1 MSSSN
6 NLHGRLRILQ
16 RWPLLVLPFI
26 LILTAVQFSVSR
38 TAGVVALV
46 FLVAYGIF
54 CGIWLLYWNRRIL
67 KEIVA
72 FATNFDRAKT
82 AQLEELLIP
91 YALMSERGDLV
102 WMNKA
107 FQKLTKEEKYQKH
120 LCNLFPE
127 LVDQLPGPGE
137 TNKVNL
143 KFHEISYRAEMVYLS
158 EEQPFISLALYD
170 VTAHMEAL
178 VAIEEQKTVLGL
190 IYVDNYEE
198 VMKSTESVRQSLLA
212 ALIERKLN
220 KYFDTYGGLVRKL
233 DKDKYFFVMPKKGLL
248 RIQEDR
254 FSLLEDVKTLNIGNE
269 TSVTL
274 SIGAGLDGETL
285 AANSEYARMAIDLC
299 LGRGGDQAVIR
310 TPEGSR
316 FYGGKSQ
323 KQENT
328 TRVKARIKAQALKE
342 LLVTKSQILVMGH
355 KLSDIDSVG
364 AAIGIY
370 RAARSLDKRVHIV
383 LEDVTSSVRPLLQR
397 FVNDPEYPPDL
408 IVNRERALELINDST
423 TVVVVDANRPSYT
436 ECPEL
441 LSRAKSIVVL
451 DHHRQGNEVVE
462 HATLSYIEPYASSAC
477 EMVAEILQYFSDN
490 LKLKPVEADA
500 IYAGIVIDTNNFM
513 NKTGVRTFEA
523 AAYLRRCG
531 ADMTRVRKM
540 FRERMEDYR
549 AKAQA
554 VSSVELFEGCFALGI
569 CPGEGIES
577 PMIVGAQA
585 ANELL
590 DVIGVKASIIFTKY
604 QDQIYLSARSIDEV
618 NVQLIMER
626 LGGGGHLS
634 TAGAQLKGC
643 TVEEAMELVKET
655 IHQMQEEGA
664 I

>member
-1 MSSSN
+1 MSTSGN
-6 NLHGRLRILQ
+6 IHGRLRGLQ

-26 LILTAVQFSVSR
+26 VILTVVQFSFSWA
-38 TAGVVALV
+38 AGMAMLV
-46 FLVAYGIF
+46 FLFLYAVF
-54 CGIWLLYWNRRIL
+54 CVIWLLYWKSRVM
-67 KEIVA
+67 KEIVS
-72 FATNFDRAKT
+72 FATTFDRAKT
-82 AQLEELLIP
+82 AQLEELVIP
-91 YALMSERGDLV
+91 YALMSVHGDFV

-107 FQKLTKEEKYQKH
+107 FQALTKEEKYKKH
-120 LCNLFPE
+120 ICNLFPE
-127 LVDQLPGPGE
+127 LANQLPGPGE
-137 TNKVNL
+137 SNSVNL
-143 KFHEISYRAEMVYLS
+143 KFGDIAFRAEMVFLS
-158 EEQPFISLALYD
+158 EQEPFISLALYD
-170 VTAHMEAL
+170 VTAHLEAL
-178 VAIEEQKTVLGL
+178 IAIEEQKTVLGL

-198 VMKSTESVRQSLLA
+198 VMKSTEAVRQSLLA

-220 KYFDTYGGLVRKL
+220 KYFDTYGGLVRKM
-233 DKDKYFFVMPKKGLL
+233 DKDKYFFVLPKKGLL

-269 TSVTL
+269 TAVTL
-274 SIGAGLDGETL
+274 SIGAGLDGEDL
-285 AANSEYARMAIDLC
+285 SANSEYARMAIDLC
-299 LGRGGDQAVIR
+299 LGRGGDQAVVR

-342 LLVTKSQILVMGH
+342 LMITKSQILVMGH

-370 RAARSLDKRVHIV
+370 CAAHTLDKTVHIV

-397 FVNDPEYPPDL
+397 FTENSEYPADL
-408 IVNRERALELINDST
+408 FISRERALALIDDNT
-423 TVVVVDANRPSYT
+423 TVVVVDVNRPSYT

-441 LSRAKSIVVL
+441 LQKAKSVVVL
-451 DHHRQGNEVVE
+451 DHHRQGNEGIE

-477 EMVAEILQYFSDN
+477 EMVAEVLQYFADN
-490 LKLKPVEADA
+490 LKLKPVEAEA

-554 VSSVELFEGCFALGI
+554 VSSVEIFENCFALGV

-585 ANELL
+585 ANDLL
-590 DVIGVKASIIFTKY
+590 DVIGVKASIIFTEY
-604 QDQIYLSARSIDEV
+604 QDQIYISARSIDEV

-643 TVEEAMELVKET
+643 SVEDAMELVKET
-655 IHQMQEEGA
+655 IRQMLEEGA